1 MCVCVCVCVQYGI
14 PSWVVEVRHH
24 GTHSLLPS
32 IGRLHTAAQFSLNWL
47 RVNYWRPQRKLVHED
62 RRKSRS
68 TTPIVS
74 GVTME
79 TAPVEAKPAVGQKDS
94 AVARLTFGLCG
105 SKPELTDL
113 LTATDYK

>member
-1 MCVCVCVCVQYGI
+1 M
-14 PSWVVEVRHH
+14 VEVRHH

-47 RVNYWRPQRKLVHED
+47 RVNYWRPQRKLVRED

-68 TTPIVS
+68 ATPIIL

-79 TAPVEAKPAVGQKDS
+79 TAPVEAKPTVSQKDS
-94 AVARLTFGLCG
+94 AVARLTFGLCS

-113 LTATDYK
+113 LTTTNFKYVCGCAYVECLI